1 MKRILLLLI
10 IVMLALPAVSAAEP
24 VRAKGISMQMLPAR
38 VAKIDELP
46 WGFWVDYAD
55 YLEPEAK
62 QPVLQTP
69 IEFTSYVSKQ
79 KPEVKAN
86 GVWITLFNPGA
97 YKVEEEDL
105 LEKIKSASNK
115 IGVEL
120 FFCSFDGGDD
130 SCERQ

>member
-1 MKRILLLLI
+1 MKKILLLLI
-10 IVMLALPAVSAAEP
+10 VVILALPVDGLAEP
-24 VRAKGISMQMLPAR
+24 VRAQGISMQMLPER
-38 VAKIDELP
+38 IAKLNGQR

-55 YLEPEAK
+55 YLVPEPA

-97 YKVEEEDL
+97 YKIEEEDL
-105 LEKIKSASNK
+105 LERIRNASKK

-120 FFCSFDGGDD
+120 FFCSYEGGDA
-130 SCERQ
+130 SCEKQ